1 MSDEKP
7 EIDVEIP
14 LTQKDRAVVNGAM
27 RLAEGI
33 AALAYGT
40 ASEAAE
46 HFAAAERWADVAK
59 QADREDAA

>member
-7 EIDVEIP
+7 EIDEIP
-14 LTQKDRAVVNGAM
+14 LTTKDRAVVNGAM

-33 AALAYGT
+33 AALADGS

-46 HFAAAERWADVAK
+46 HFAAAARWQAVAR
-59 QADREDAA
+59 QAGAEP